1 MIERFVNYRV
11 RTLCAPFPLA
21 EAVTG
26 GASVLGSLV
35 SGIFN
40 SSAQRK
46 ANKLQIQLAKEQ
58 NAFNERMLDK
68 QNAFNLDMWHKENEY
83 NSPTAQVQRMLAAG
97 LNPAALAG
105 TSGQSGLST
114 NMPQSESFSPAAL
127 PNIVPESG
135 FGDAIGNMSSQ
146 FLNMAAA
153 FKSLTEIKGT
163 EIDNANKDAMLKAT
177 IDKLRAD
184 GRLSDEQANNI
195 NWESTIK
202 QTSFNDLIQITHQ
215 QALDAMYKAEVS
227 KIESEV
233 KQKYGDKIGEAELN
247 KVLEEV
253 NLLVEQ
259 GKTEQAQQLL
269 FKATKDK
276 ALSDMYVNR
285 SVGLSQIRANN
296 AAANQSNSA
305 ARLNAAQA
313 YGKELENDVY
323 QLFGKSKAAADL
335 IHIMQEN
342 DINSVGAAVER
353 YIMEEFEGKH
363 GKTAEFTSKMVEF
376 MSRFLNKV
384 VTGPVKGMFK

>member
-1 MIERFVNYRV
+1 MIERFVNNRV

-21 EAVTG
+21 EAITG
-26 GASVLGSLV
+26 GSSVLGSLV

-40 SSAQRK
+40 SSAQRR
-46 ANKLQIQLAKEQ
+46 ANKLQVQLAKEQ

-68 QNAFNLDMWHKENEY
+68 QNAFNLDMWNKENEY

-105 TSGQSGLST
+105 SSGQSGLST

-127 PNIVPESG
+127 PNIVPETG

-146 FLNMAAA
+146 FVNMAAA
-153 FKSLTEIKGT
+153 FKSLTETKGQ

-195 NWESTIK
+195 NWESAIK

-233 KQKYGDKIGEAELN
+233 QQKYGEKIAQAELN
-247 KVLEEV
+247 EVLEKV
-253 NLLVEQ
+253 KLLVEQ
-259 GKTEQAQQLL
+259 GETEQAQQELL
-269 FKATKDK
+269 SVTKDK
-276 ALSDMYVNR
+276 TFSDMIVNR
-285 SVGLSQIRANN
+285 LVGASQS
-296 AAANQSNSA
+296 AANYAN
-305 ARLNAAQA
+305 ARNQNAQA
-313 YGKELENDVY
+313 LGKELENEVY
-323 QLFGKSKAAADL
+323 RLFGKGQAAQDFLNSMYQGDINKCLANIADL
-335 IHIMQEN
+335 KTNMMAKN
-342 DINSVGAAVER
+342 RLYRAMVLFFSSFGNPGSVVNKAV
-353 YIMEEFEGKH
+353 
-363 GKTAEFTSKMVEF
+363 TAPK
-376 MSRFLNKV
+376 
-384 VTGPVKGMFK
+384 P

>member
-1 MIERFVNYRV
+1 MTERFVIHRV

-21 EAVTG
+21 EAITG
-26 GASVLGSLV
+26 GSSVLGSLV

-83 NSPTAQVQRMLAAG
+83 NSPTAQVQRMLSAG
-97 LNPAALAG
+97 LNPVALVG

-127 PNIVPESG
+127 PNIVPETG
-135 FGDAIGNMSSQ
+135 FGDAIGNMSAQ
-146 FLNMAAA
+146 FVNMAAA
-153 FKSLTEIKGT
+153 FKSLTESKGM

-177 IDKLRAD
+177 IEKLRAD

-195 NWESTIK
+195 NWESAIK

-233 KQKYGDKIGEAELN
+233 KQKYGDKVAEAELN
-247 KVLEEV
+247 EVLERV
-253 NLLVEQ
+253 KLLVQQ
-259 GKTEQAQQLL
+259 GETEKAQQEL
-269 FKATKDK
+269 FRVTKDK
-276 ALSDMYVNR
+276 TFSDMMVNR
-285 SVGLSQIRANN
+285 MVGASQS
-296 AAANQSNSA
+296 AANYASA
-305 ARLNAAQA
+305 RNQNAQA
-313 YGKELENDVY
+313 YGKELENEVY
-323 QLFGKSKAAADL
+323 KVFGRPQAAQDFLNSLYQGDINKCLANIADL
-335 IHIMQEN
+335 KTNMMAKSRLYRALILFISSFGNPGSTVEK
-342 DINSVGAAVER
+342 AV
-353 YIMEEFEGKH
+353 
-363 GKTAEFTSKMVEF
+363 KMP
-376 MSRFLNKV
+376 K
-384 VTGPVKGMFK
+384 P